1 MSVNISWP
9 STCIS
14 GNHFR
19 GEMVNILNSLHQN
32 CDLEAHGDW
41 RHTLRAVFIGV
52 LLNWNH
58 MSGHFKTPWL
68 FSSKGRETE
77 ITFDCY
83 TLPCWKP
90 PRAHMSPIWLELQ
103 ICHTVN
109 KVFVSWNRFDG
120 ANPSVNF
127 YLVWV
132 VIIASQFFLP
142 SQGICFHSIAPRLLG
157 FFWTVSLVIL
167 WVIPGSKEEA
177 PGRHQ

>member
-1 MSVNISWP
+1 MSENISWP

-14 GNHFR
+14 GTHFT

-32 CDLEAHGDW
+32 CDLEARGDW
-41 RHTLRAVFIGV
+41 RHTPRALFIGV

-58 MSGHFKTPWL
+58 VSGHFRTPL
-68 FSSKGRETE
+68 PCSSKGRETE

-83 TLPCWKP
+83 TLPCWKLP
-90 PRAHMSPIWLELQ
+90 WAHMSPIWLELQ

-109 KVFVSWNRFDG
+109 KVASVLASRNSFDV

-132 VIIASQFFLP
+132 VIIASRFLFT
-142 SQGICFHSIAPRLLG
+142 SQGICFHSIAPRMLG

-167 WVIPGSKEEA
+167 
-177 PGRHQ
+177 